1 MPRIKRS
8 CIEDI
13 RQRVSL
19 VDVAGAYTQ
28 MKRAG
33 AQFRGLSPFNSE
45 KTPSFYIHPEKNVFM
60 DYSSGNAG
68 DLFRFIQLKENLN
81 FQEAVESIAQRF
93 GIQLDYED
101 DGTPPERISLRKE
114 LFDLHEAATDY
125 FHRCFKADKP
135 QAEAMRAYWE
145 QQRGFPPELA
155 EEFQIGFSPP
165 DGTPFIEFLRK
176 KNYSIEALRESGL
189 LYLRDHDKDLSR
201 ARARFRGRLMVPIR
215 DVQGRVIAF
224 TARVTDQTPKDDP
237 SHEAKYI
244 NSPETPIFIKSHV
257 LFGLERAR
265 KELQDGDSLI
275 LVEGQLDCLRCW
287 QVGIKNAV
295 APQGTAITAHQLS
308 LARRYTGHLECLL
321 DGDSAGQ
328 KAALRMLPLAL
339 TAGLEVTFLCLPQGQ
354 DPDDLL
360 REGGAE
366 ALDALRGKSLSAM
379 QFSVQALL
387 PEPKKA
393 GAREK
398 AEALDKIYAIVREC
412 DSAVA
417 QDAYLAEISRIVQ
430 VEPGAVRQ
438 DFAAMRGEK
447 ARPQPIE
454 KVHPTQKIRN
464 NQKLTCVEGEIL
476 SLILH
481 FSELGQKLTQV
492 IDIEWIDIESH
503 EGAIL
508 ARLIAANEE
517 GEWQGPENIDMLLE
531 NDTER
536 NYIYRLLSDSP
547 KVEDYIHA
555 ANDCLQRMHYT
566 YFKER
571 SDGLNSE
578 IKIESDSNRKN
589 ALILERLE
597 ILRNHLHHPPR
608 LD

>member
-8 CIEDI
+8 CIEDV

-33 AQFRGLSPFNSE
+33 AQFRGLSPFNPE

-81 FQEAVESIAQRF
+81 FQEAIESIAQRY

-114 LFDLHEAATDY
+114 LFELHEAAADY

-135 QAEAMRAYWE
+135 EALAMREYWTG
-145 QQRGFPPELA
+145 QRGFPIELA
-155 EEFQIGFSPP
+155 DEFSIGFSPP
-165 DGTPFIEFLRK
+165 DGAPFISFLQK
-176 KNYSIEALRESGL
+176 KSFSIEALRESGL
-189 LYLRDHDKDLSR
+189 LYLRDYDKDLSR

-215 DVQGRVIAF
+215 DVQGRIIAF
-224 TARVTDQTPKDDP
+224 TARVTEQTPKDDP

-265 KELQDGDSLI
+265 RELSDGDPLVM
-275 LVEGQLDCLRCW
+275 VEGQLDCLRCW
-287 QVGIKNAV
+287 QVGIRNAV
-295 APQGTAITAHQLS
+295 APQGTAITEHQLS

-321 DGDSAGQ
+321 DGDAAGQ

-339 TAGLEVTFLCLPQGQ
+339 SAGLEVSFLQLPERQ

-360 REGGAE
+360 RDGGK
-366 ALDALRGKSLSAM
+366 DALEGLRDKALSAM
-379 QFSVQALL
+379 EFATKALL
-387 PEPKKA
+387 PEPEKA
-393 GAREK
+393 GARDK
-398 AEALDKIYAIVREC
+398 AEALDKIYAILREC

-417 QDAYLAEISRIVQ
+417 RDAYLAEISRIVQ

-438 DFAAMRGEK
+438 DFAALRGEK
-447 ARPQPIE
+447 AQAKLIGSTSGTRRGPE
-454 KVHPTQKIRN
+454 
-464 NQKLTCVEGEIL
+464 NQKLTCVEGDLL
-476 SLILH
+476 SLFLH
-481 FSELGQKLTQV
+481 FPELSPKLTQV
-492 IDIEWIDIESH
+492 IDVEWINGNRQ

-508 ARLIAANEE
+508 ARLLSAQEA
-517 GEWQGPENIDMLLE
+517 GECHGHENIEELLE
-531 NDTER
+531 NDDEK
-536 NYIYRLLSDSP
+536 NIIYRLLAESP
-547 KVEDYIHA
+547 KVEDLIDT
-555 ANDCLQRMHYT
+555 ANDCLRRLMSR
-566 YFKER
+566 FLAER
-571 SDGLNSE
+571 KKTLEVAILNE
-578 IKIESDSNRKN
+578 TDTERRQ
-589 ALILERLE
+589 ALFNERHH
-597 ILRNHLHHPPR
+597 LRQLQASPPQ